1 MPMTCPSCGRP
12 LASGAKCVY
21 CGQGSQFKRKEQL
34 AVPKGTTK
42 APGRSFGI
50 PWKTILILLILG
62 GLAMAVYK
70 NPEWQAKARELI
82 KF

>member
-1 MPMTCPSCGRP
+1 MAMTCPSCGRP

-34 AVPKGTTK
+34 VIPQGTTK
-42 APGRSFGI
+42 PTKKSFGI
-50 PWKTILILLILG
+50 PWKTLLVLLILG
-62 GLAMAVYK
+62 GVAMAVAR
-70 NPEWQAKARELI
+70 NPEWLEKFRELI

>member
-21 CGQGSQFKRKEQL
+21 CGQGTQFKRKEQL
-34 AVPKGTTK
+34 AVPKGATK
-42 APGRSFGI
+42 APGRSFAV
-50 PWKTILILLILG
+50 PWKTILVLLILG

-70 NPEWQAKARELI
+70 NPEWQAKVRELI